1 VTVGHRGLRAPGQV
15 LELPNAHVRARDS
28 LAELRPNSWKRYA
41 PALNSRTATRIGV
54 ALGLAYLVRRLF
66 PPAPRL
72 KDHAYARLSPAQRL
86 DLYVPRGR
94 GPFPVI
100 VHVHGGGWRTGDKA
114 DPRALIGISTLIR
127 KGYAVSSINY
137 RLSTEAKFPAQIHD
151 VKASVRWLRAH
162 AAHYNLDADRIG
174 ALGESA
180 GGHLV
185 SLLGT
190 ANDIPELEGRELG
203 YPEFSS
209 RVQAVVDLFGPVD
222 FLPAGKLSGDAL
234 SRMETELLGTPLWKR
249 PDLVKQANPTTY
261 ITSDDPPFLIMHG
274 TRDQL
279 VPPQQ
284 SRDFHAALLPVLGE
298 QNVTSHFFQAGHTG
312 LPVLHPSNL
321 ARIIDFFDKHL
332 KAAA

>member
-1 VTVGHRGLRAPGQV
+1 MG
-15 LELPNAHVRARDS
+15 S
-28 LAELRPNSWKRYA
+28 AESKQSA
-41 PALNSRTATRIGV
+41 KPATTRIAV
-54 ALGLAYLVRRLF
+54 RLALAVGAAYLIRRLF

-72 KDHAYARLSPAQRL
+72 RDQAYAGLSASQKL

-114 DPRALIGISTLIR
+114 DPRPLIGIAALIR
-127 KGYAVSSINY
+127 RGYAVACVNY

-151 VKASVRWLRAH
+151 VKAALRWLRGH
-162 AAHYNLDADRIG
+162 ARDYDLDADHIG
-174 ALGESA
+174 AVGESA

-190 ANDIPELEGRELG
+190 ANDVPELEGAALG
-203 YPEFSS
+203 NAQFSS

-222 FLPAGKLSGDAL
+222 FLPDGKLTGGEI
-234 SRMETELLGTPLWKR
+234 SRLETRLLGAPLYKR
-249 PDLVKQANPTTY
+249 PDLVKQANPISY

-274 TRDQL
+274 TRDEL

-284 SRDFHAALLPVLGE
+284 SREFYEALLPVLGE
-298 QNVTSHFFQAGHTG
+298 KKVTSHFFQAGHSG
-312 LPVLHPSNL
+312 MAVLRPSNM

-332 KAAA
+332 KT